1 MKKKLV
7 IILAVGCIVL
17 GTVGIFIPLLPTT
30 PFLLLAAWLFLKS
43 SPKLYTWLVHNRI
56 YGMYIKNYV
65 ERKAVPLKIKLFTII
80 VLWGVIMST
89 VVFTIE
95 LLWLRIVLIVIAI
108 AVTTHILLIRPN
120 KRS

>member
-108 AVTTHILLIRPN
+108 AVTIHILLIRPN